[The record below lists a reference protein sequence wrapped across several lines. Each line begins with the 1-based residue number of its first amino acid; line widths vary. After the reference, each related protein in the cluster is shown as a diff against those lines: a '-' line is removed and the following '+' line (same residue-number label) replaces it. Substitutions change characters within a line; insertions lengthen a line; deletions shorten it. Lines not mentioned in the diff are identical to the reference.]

1 MSGIGKKEIGLGIV
15 GLLLGRV
22 LLFSINPMA
31 VGYFIALCGQRKC
44 RALYLAAISIG
55 MAMVMPPFQLFTY
68 IGTMIL
74 VLFVISATEK
84 KGKLLSLMQSSG
96 IAAIFMFTI
105 ELAGRGVSEL
115 TQEDLI
121 VLIAETGLI
130 LVSSYLFEVGIHYI
144 FHCKKGQPMS
154 NEEVISIIL
163 FLGIAIYG
171 MPAITIYRFSI
182 IETAVFL
189 TLLILGYKYGAGA
202 GTIAGVVCGTI
213 VFLKSGGDS
222 WIGTYCFLGF
232 CGGLFRKTG
241 KILTTLVIAGCYVGL
256 GMYWQT
262 DLYALENIRGFASAA
277 LIFLLLPKKWT
288 RPVEASGYWHW
299 ENSFAKQTL
308 QLVTKRKLAEFSE
321 SFRQLAKTFYSIADP
336 KTQLDKKDMDRVLE
350 ELTENLCKQCE
361 KSNRCL
367 GYTRHERYQ
376 TSLSMLE
383 AVNAK
388 GCVLEGDLPRDF
400 SNKCSYLGT
409 FVQEAN
415 RELEFAKLNLN
426 WKNRMAESREAIADQ
441 LEAVGNLLEE
451 FSVELYE
458 MEDISVETEEAVRAV
473 LKRNF
478 VDLKK
483 IAVLE
488 KKNKKQELYLSAK
501 AKKGRCVSTR
511 EVASYV
517 GEVMKK
523 RFRPALES
531 KNILS
536 DEYERIVLVEDTN
549 FKVLTG
555 IARRNKDGEEVCGDN
570 FSFTQL
576 ETGEMI
582 MTLADGMGAGIG
594 ACEESCSVVELLE
607 QFMEAGF
614 KEETAIRLINSI
626 LVLKSNE
633 QTFSTLDMAVINLFT
648 GICDFIKIGAATT
661 FIKRN
666 DWVESISAHTM
677 PIGVFNQVDYDNISK
692 KLYDG
697 DYIIMVS
704 DGVLDAVE
712 EPKEEFIE
720 QLLLNT
726 KVCTPREIANMIL
739 REAEKRNDHMAMDDM
754 TVMVAGIWKK
764 R

>member
-1 MSGIGKKEIGLGIV
+1 MSGIGKKEIGLSVV
-15 GLLLGRV
+15 GLLMGRV

-31 VGYFIALCGQRKC
+31 VGYFIALCGQRRC
-44 RALYLAAISIG
+44 RAFYLAAVGIG
-55 MAMVMPPFQLFTY
+55 MAMVMPPVQLFTY
-68 IGTMIL
+68 MTTMIV

-84 KGKLLSLMQSSG
+84 KGRILTLLQSSG
-96 IAAIFMFTI
+96 LAAVFLFAI
-105 ELAGRGVSEL
+105 ELARKGVSEL

-121 VLIAETGLI
+121 VLVAEAGLI
-130 LVSSYLFEVGIHYI
+130 LVSAYLFEVGIHYI
-144 FHCKKGQPMS
+144 FHCKKGQPMN
-154 NEEVISIIL
+154 NEELISIVL
-163 FLGIAIYG
+163 LLGIAVYG
-171 MPAITIYRFSI
+171 MPVVTMYRFSI

-189 TLLILGYKYGAGA
+189 ILLILGYKYGAGA

-213 VFLKSGGDS
+213 VLLKNGGDS

-232 CGGLFRKTG
+232 CSGLFRKTG
-241 KILTTLVIAGCYVGL
+241 KILTAFVIGGCYAGL

-262 DLYALENIRGFASAA
+262 DLFVLENIRGFASA
-277 LIFLLLPKKWT
+277 LLVFLLLPRKWT

-308 QLVTKRKLAEFSE
+308 QLVTKRKLTEFSE
-321 SFRQLAKTFYSIADP
+321 SFRQLAKTFYSISDL
-336 KTQLDKKDMDRVLE
+336 KTKLDKKDMDKVLE

-388 GCVLEGDLPRDF
+388 GCVVEGDLPRDF
-400 SNKCSYLGT
+400 SNKCSYLDS

-458 MEDISVETEEAVRAV
+458 MEDISSETEEAIRAV

-488 KKNKKQELYLSAK
+488 KKNKKQELYLSARAK
-501 AKKGRCVSTR
+501 AGRCISTR
-511 EVASYV
+511 EVATYV
-517 GEVMKK
+517 GEVMGK

-536 DEYERIVLVEDTN
+536 NEYERVVLVEDTN

-582 MTLADGMGAGIG
+582 MTLADGMGAGVG

-677 PIGVFNQVDYDNISK
+677 PIGVFNQVDYDNVSK

-720 QLLLNT
+720 QLLLHT
-726 KVCTPREIANMIL
+726 KVSTPREMANMIL
-739 REAEKRNDHMAMDDM
+739 REAEKRNGDVAADDM
-754 TVMVAGIWKK
+754 TVMVAGIWRK
-764 R
+764 

>member
-1 MSGIGKKEIGLGIV
+1 MSRIGKKEIGLSIV
-15 GLLLGRV
+15 GLFMGRV

-31 VGYFIALCGQRKC
+31 VGYFIALCGQRRC
-44 RALYLAAISIG
+44 RALYLAAVSIG
-55 MAMVMPPFQLFTY
+55 MAMVMPPVQLFTY
-68 IGTMIL
+68 ITTMAV

-84 KGKLLSLMQSSG
+84 KGRILTLLQSSG
-96 IAAIFMFTI
+96 LAAVFLFAI
-105 ELAGRGVSEL
+105 ELARKGVSEL
-115 TQEDLI
+115 TQGDLMI
-121 VLIAETGLI
+121 LAAEAGLI
-130 LVSSYLFEVGIHYI
+130 LVSAYLFEVGIYYI
-144 FHCKKGQPMS
+144 FHCKKGQPMN
-154 NEEVISIIL
+154 NEELISIVLL
-163 FLGIAIYG
+163 FGIAVYG
-171 MPAITIYRFSI
+171 MPVVTVYRFSI

-189 TLLILGYKYGAGA
+189 ILLILGYKYGAGA

-213 VFLKSGGDS
+213 VLLKSGGNS

-232 CGGLFRKTG
+232 CSGLFRKTG
-241 KILTTLVIAGCYVGL
+241 KILTAFVIGGCYAGL

-262 DLYALENIRGFASAA
+262 DLFALENIRGGASAL
-277 LIFLLLPKKWT
+277 LIFLLLPRKWT
-288 RPVEASGYWHW
+288 RPVEASGYWNW

-308 QLVTKRKLAEFSE
+308 QLVTKRKLTEFSE
-321 SFRQLAKTFYSIADP
+321 SFRQLSKTFYSISDP
-336 KTQLDKKDMDRVLE
+336 KTKLDKKDMDKVLE

-376 TSLSMLE
+376 TSLALLE

-388 GCVLEGDLPRDF
+388 GCVMEGDLPRDF
-400 SNKCSYLGT
+400 SNKCSYPDS

-458 MEDISVETEEAVRAV
+458 MEDISSETEEAIRAV

-488 KKNKKQELYLSAK
+488 KKNKKQELYLSARAK
-501 AKKGRCVSTR
+501 AGRCVSAR
-511 EVASYV
+511 EVASFV
-517 GEVMKK
+517 GEVMGK

-536 DEYERIVLVEDTN
+536 NEYERIVLVEDTN

-555 IARRNKDGEEVCGDN
+555 IARRNKDGEKVCGDN

-582 MTLADGMGAGIG
+582 MTLADGMGAGVG

-677 PIGVFNQVDYDNISK
+677 PIGVFNQVDYDNVSK

-712 EPKEEFIE
+712 EPKEEWIE
-720 QLLLNT
+720 QLLLHT
-726 KVCTPREIANMIL
+726 TVSAPREMANMIL
-739 REAEKRNDHMAMDDM
+739 QEAEKRNGDVAEDDM
-754 TVMVAGIWKK
+754 TVMVAGIWRK
-764 R
+764 

>member
-1 MSGIGKKEIGLGIV
+1 MSGIGKKEIGLSVV
-15 GLLLGRV
+15 GVLLGRV
-22 LLFSINPMA
+22 LLFSMNPMA
-31 VGYFIALCGQRKC
+31 IGYFIALCWQRKY
-44 RALYLAAISIG
+44 RLLYMAAVSIG
-55 MAMVMPPFQLFTY
+55 MAMVLSPFKLCTY
-68 IGTMIL
+68 IVTMGL
-74 VLFVISATEK
+74 FLFVINMAEK
-84 KGKLLSLMQSSG
+84 KGKILSQMQSSG
-96 IAAIFMFTI
+96 MAAVFLFII
-105 ELAGRGVSEL
+105 ELARRGVAKF
-115 TQEDLI
+115 TQEELI
-121 VLIAETGLI
+121 ILLTESCFILISA
-130 LVSSYLFEVGIHYI
+130 YLFEVGIHYI
-144 FHCKKGQPMS
+144 FHGRKGQPMS
-154 NEEVISIIL
+154 NEELISIIL
-163 FLGIAIYG
+163 LLGTAIYG
-171 MPAITIYRFSI
+171 MPAVTLYRFSI
-182 IETAVFL
+182 VETAVFM
-189 TLLILGYKYGAGA
+189 TLILFGYKYSAGA
-202 GTIAGVVCGTI
+202 GTIAGVICGMI
-213 VFLKSGGDS
+213 LFLKSGEDS

-232 CGGLFRKTG
+232 CSGLFRKAG
-241 KILTTLVIAGCYVGL
+241 KLMTAVVIAGCYIGL
-256 GMYWQT
+256 GMYWQNE
-262 DLYALENIRGFASAA
+262 LFGLESMRGFSSA
-277 LIFLLLPKKWT
+277 LFLFLLLPKKWT
-288 RPVEASGYWHW
+288 RPLESSGYWNW

-308 QLVTKRKLAEFSE
+308 QLVTKRKLTEFSE
-321 SFRQLAKTFYSIADP
+321 SFRQLSKTFYSIADP
-336 KTQLDKKDMDRVLE
+336 KSQLEKKDMDIVLE
-350 ELTENLCKQCE
+350 ELTKNICKQCE

-376 TSLSMLE
+376 TALSMLE
-383 AVNAK
+383 AVNTK
-388 GCVLEGDLPRDF
+388 GCVIEEDLPKDF
-400 SNKCSYLGT
+400 SNKCSYLET

-426 WKNRMAESREAIADQ
+426 WRNRMAESREAIADQ

-451 FSVELYE
+451 FSMELYE
-458 MEDISVETEEAVRAV
+458 MEDISIETEQTLRAV
-473 LKRNF
+473 LKKNF

-483 IAVLE
+483 IAILE
-488 KKNKKQELYLSAK
+488 KKNKKQEVYLSAR

-511 EVASYV
+511 EVASYI
-517 GEVMKK
+517 GGVMKK

-536 DEYERIVLVEDTN
+536 EEYERIVLVEDTN

-555 IARRNKDGEEVCGDN
+555 MARRNKDGEEVCGDN

-582 MTLADGMGAGIG
+582 MTLADGMGAGMG

-626 LVLKSNE
+626 LVLKSND

-661 FIKRN
+661 YIKRK
-666 DWVESISAHTM
+666 DWVESITAHTM
-677 PIGVFNQVDYDNISK
+677 PIGVFNQVDYDNVSK

-720 QLLLNT
+720 KILLHT
-726 KVCTPREIANMIL
+726 SVATPREIANIIL
-739 REAEKRNDHMAMDDM
+739 KEAENKNGNLAMDDM

-764 R
+764 S